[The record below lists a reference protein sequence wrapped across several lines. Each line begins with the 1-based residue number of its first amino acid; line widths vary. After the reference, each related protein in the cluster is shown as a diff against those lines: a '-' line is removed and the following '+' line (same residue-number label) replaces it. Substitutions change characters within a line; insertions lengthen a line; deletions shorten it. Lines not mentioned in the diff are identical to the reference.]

1 MAITAITLPILNQ
14 EIEDQNVKL
23 TLSAIYYNTVTGY
36 TEQRPVYALFSPVAT
51 PGQIETAIA
60 NAVVEQGK
68 SGIPSII
75 LQRNDV
81 IMVDIKRAI

>member
-1 MAITAITLPILNQ
+1 MAITAIALTIQ
-14 EIEDQNVKL
+14 SQQIEDQNIRIA
-23 TLSAIYYNTVTGY
+23 LSAIYYNTVTQE
-36 TEQRPVYALFSPVAT
+36 TVERAVYALFSPTST

-81 IMVDIKRAI
+81 IMLDIKRAI